1 MNWAFYTYYILL
13 KWNHFASV
21 WSNLTFPSFA
31 LANHKAQ
38 GDLQT
43 VQISCMV
50 LFVFEIDVHTKVVL
64 SCEKSKIFQIEVNKK
79 KQENCCIIFC
89 NFS

>member
-1 MNWAFYTYYILL
+1 MSSTYYFNL
-13 KWNHFASV
+13 K
-21 WSNLTFPSFA
+21 FPSFA

-38 GDLQT
+38 GDLQIEL

-50 LFVFEIDVHTKVVL
+50 FCVFEIDAHTKAVL
-64 SCEKSKIFQIEVNKK
+64 SCEKSKILQIEVIRK

-89 NFS
+89 NLS